1 MEIFKQLD
9 DMEAA
14 KDEIRSVIKA
24 MPVEA
29 QAETA
34 TEFKASLDEK
44 RQELCQS
51 LDEAFSQ
58 IDTNGDGFID
68 RQEASPPLE
77 ALGRGDLVDRLFKL
91 TQKES
96 SDRISKEEMVAAIG
110 SAYEK
115 ENAHLDEIVAE
126 GTQVT
131 E

>member
-24 MPVEA
+24 MPVDS

-34 TEFKASLDEK
+34 AEFKGALNEK
-44 RQELCQS
+44 RLELCQS

-68 RQEASPPLE
+68 REEASPPLQ
-77 ALGRGDLVDRLFKL
+77 ALGKGELVDRLFQL
-91 TQKES
+91 AQKES
-96 SDRISKEEMVAAIG
+96 SDKISKEEMIAAIG

-115 ENAHLDEIVAE
+115 ENAHIDGIVAE
-126 GTQVT
+126 GT
-131 E
+131 